1 MLGDA
6 VSSGFACISRRFSAG
21 LVGSSARKTVQWTV
35 FSGSS
40 ARKTLR
46 WSVFS
51 KNGAEPPSNGA
62 EPPVERGGRPPDAK
76 SREIN
81 PEMQAKTP

>member
-40 ARKTLR
+40 ARKALR

-51 KNGAEPPSNGA
+51 KNGAEF
-62 EPPVERGGRPPDAK
+62 PVERGGSPSDAK
-76 SREIN
+76 DPCRNYSYI
-81 PEMQAKTP
+81 MLA